1 MNDVDG
7 SKSYEDGLRKNLR
20 PNTIYADE
28 RYTNITQEDIDAA
41 KKRYFA
47 RIGGK
52 PTGPI
57 FKQKKIDE
65 NYQDT
70 YREKPLYF

>member
-28 RYTNITQEDIDAA
+28 RYTNIT
-41 KKRYFA
+41 
-47 RIGGK
+47 
-52 PTGPI
+52 
-57 FKQKKIDE
+57 
-65 NYQDT
+65 
-70 YREKPLYF
+70 